1 MTSPLNLL
9 SSDRRVTAHAVLIGD
24 RIDTTGL
31 EHGDALST
39 APLAFRTGGGIATL
53 FRYGVVVL
61 TGVSAAEEAEMLRE
75 LRSRVRGEFQQR
87 EEETAPIELSEERD
101 EQVPPGGPIYLKV
114 LTLER
119 VLVISDALAKSVV
132 LARDEREVA
141 SVFDTIEPFARE
153 LAERGRTPGGRR
165 AMLKHIGNASP
176 LPKSPMCCGTARISS
191 VCTLGWK
198 PNTSSRNAPRPSVA
212 NWPSSRRPRRH
223 SPTSSIP
230 SAHCV

>member
-1 MTSPLNLL
+1 M
-9 SSDRRVTAHAVLIGD
+9 
-24 RIDTTGL
+24 
-31 EHGDALST
+31 
-39 APLAFRTGGGIATL
+39 

-61 TGVSAAEEAEMLRE
+61 TGVSAAEEAERLRE

-132 LARDEREVA
+132 LARDERE
-141 SVFDTIEPFARE
+141 
-153 LAERGRTPGGRR
+153 
-165 AMLKHIGNASP
+165 
-176 LPKSPMCCGTARISS
+176 ARISS